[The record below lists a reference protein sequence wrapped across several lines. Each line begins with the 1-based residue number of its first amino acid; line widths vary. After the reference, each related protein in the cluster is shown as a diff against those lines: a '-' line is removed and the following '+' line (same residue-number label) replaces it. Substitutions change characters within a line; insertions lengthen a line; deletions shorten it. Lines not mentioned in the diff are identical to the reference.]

1 MTLLQTRGLTARY
14 GDFQAL
20 FGVDI
25 TLAAGECVAIIG
37 ASSYDSVVN
46 AQRAADAGACTPPA
60 NRRCTSVSSR
70 AVRPAGNF
78 GMLRSALKKAK
89 NQN

>member
-25 TLAAGECVAIIG
+25 TLAAGE
-37 ASSYDSVVN
+37 
-46 AQRAADAGACTPPA
+46 
-60 NRRCTSVSSR
+60 
-70 AVRPAGNF
+70 
-78 GMLRSALKKAK
+78 
-89 NQN
+89 